1 MTIMIAGNIPGKT
14 QTMAVA
20 IYDAVESGN
29 TLVANVMVL
38 VISVLAIGILYW
50 TNRLEGERLY

>member
-1 MTIMIAGNIPGKT
+1 
-14 QTMAVA
+14 VA